1 MNLLRLPVPLPVEVA
16 GLFVDAFLQYP
27 ISCSLVFSTLLYI
40 IYPVFF
46 KTGAAEDYR
55 WIASCI
61 GIFILTSTISMFL
74 IPVLALAPDRIIFR
88 PTPSCSVFDSPARYI
103 CLTFN
108 DRHENVFY
116 TTTWRECNAKDLNMK
131 NATKH
136 YIISSWIPSFDHFV
150 TLTSL
155 PFQPDSFRGEKKP
168 PYPLPAGYCVRAA
181 GPSGGAQQKVAFY
194 SINGTGYHLLD
205 SGYINSSL
213 LTKFHSGWYLASSC
227 RNELSRWLYNC
238 TLGYVSSHYVR
249 LPQYTRSLLLEERN
263 DTAK

>member
-1 MNLLRLPVPLPVEVA
+1 MNLLVPLPGEVA

-27 ISCSLVFSTLLYI
+27 ISCSLVFSSLLYI

-46 KTGAAEDYR
+46 PNTDATKGYR
-55 WIASCI
+55 WIYSCI
-61 GIFILTSTISMFL
+61 AIFLLTSTISIFL

-88 PTPSCSVFDSPARYI
+88 PTPSCSIFDRPTRYI

-116 TTTWRECNAKDLNMK
+116 STTWKECNERDVNMK

-150 TLTSL
+150 TLTSVL
-155 PFQPDSFRGEKKP
+155 FQPDDSHGEKKKA
-168 PYPLPAGYCVRAA
+168 YPLPAGYCIRAA
-181 GPSGGAQQKVAFY
+181 GPIEGDRQKVAFY
-194 SINGTGYHLLD
+194 SINGTSYHLLD
-205 SGYINSSL
+205 SGYINSSS
-213 LTKFHSGWYLASSC
+213 LTKFYSGWYLASSC
-227 RNELSRWLYNC
+227 RNELSRWWYNC

-249 LPQYTRSLLLEERN
+249 LPQYTRSLLLEGRN